1 MLTVNFC
8 GHDSHHTAPCNI
20 EHKNGSPD
28 WLLLL
33 VKTEAWF
40 MIDSV
45 RTPVSPGMVILHKPG
60 MPVHYGCDKPEY
72 NDDWLHFSV
81 YDEESFFNDLQIP
94 YGQPLY
100 PTDFPQLSAC
110 QFLLCRTFRSSE
122 KYKVQIA
129 DQLLR
134 TLLMML
140 AQELQK
146 AEQPNQSAPYYRQL
160 SHLRT
165 KIYNAPA
172 YPWNMKTI
180 AAEQNISLSHFQHL
194 YKQYFGSS
202 CLKDIIQARLE
213 LAQMY
218 LRQSDMT
225 VQHIASLCGYD
236 NELHFMRQFKK
247 KLGMTPTEFRE
258 RLPHP

>member
-1 MLTVNFC
+1 
-8 GHDSHHTAPCNI
+8 
-20 EHKNGSPD
+20 
-28 WLLLL
+28 
-33 VKTEAWF
+33 
-40 MIDSV
+40 
-45 RTPVSPGMVILHKPG
+45 
-60 MPVHYGCDKPEY
+60 
-72 NDDWLHFSV
+72 
-81 YDEESFFNDLQIP
+81 
-94 YGQPLY
+94 
-100 PTDFPQLSAC
+100 
-110 QFLLCRTFRSSE
+110 
-122 KYKVQIA
+122 
-129 DQLLR
+129 
-134 TLLMML
+134 MML

-180 AAEQNISLSHFQHL
+180 AAEQNISLSHLTSLQ
-194 YKQYFGSS
+194 QYFGSS

-225 VQHIASLCGYD
+225 VQHIVFNVDND